1 MSLNLIDP
9 RLKLRHLRCFLET
22 ARVGGVAKA
31 AAALNM
37 SQPAAT
43 KTIQELEAILGV
55 ALFDRSRRAL
65 VLTSMGELFRLHA
78 ANGMAALYQGI
89 QVAGQGAASGMV
101 RVGALPTV
109 STAILPKALA
119 ALTTDG
125 VAVPTRVITG
135 PNAYLI
141 DLLRAGELDFVVG
154 RMADPHDITGLSFEH
169 LYSEQ
174 VRAVVRAGHPLT
186 RLSAPVL
193 STMADYPWLMPP
205 PDAVIRP
212 TVERFLRAHD
222 VPVAETV
229 LETVS
234 DSFARNYLRAT
245 DAIWFISE
253 GVVAPDCR
261 DGLLAM
267 LPFAMQETLGP
278 VGLTTRVDVMLNP
291 AAVSILTAIRHTARN
306 LTGSV
311 DAQGQAA
318 NEPAG
323 GAARLA

>member
-1 MSLNLIDP
+1 MSLALIDP
-9 RLKLRHLRCFLET
+9 RLKLRHLRCFLEV
-22 ARVGGVAKA
+22 ARLGGVAKA

-43 KTIQELEAILGV
+43 KTIQELEAVLGV

-65 VLTSMGELFRLHA
+65 TLTGTGEMFRLHA
-78 ANGMAALYQGI
+78 ANGMAALYQGV
-89 QVAGQGAASGMV
+89 QGATQGAASGMV

-119 ALTTDG
+119 MLTADG
-125 VAVPTRVITG
+125 AVVSTRVITG

-141 DLLRAGELDFVVG
+141 DLLRAGEIDFVVG
-154 RMADPHDITGLSFEH
+154 RMADPQDIAGLSFEH
-169 LYSEQ
+169 LYSELIC
-174 VRAVVRAGHPLT
+174 VVVRKDHPLT
-186 RLSAPVL
+186 RQSAPEFSAL
-193 STMADYPWLMPP
+193 ADYTWLMPP

-212 TVERFLRAHD
+212 VVERLLRAHD

-253 GVVAPDCR
+253 GVVTPDCR
-261 DGLLAM
+261 DGLLAV
-267 LPFAMQETLGP
+267 LPFAMNETLGP
-278 VGLTTRVDVMLNP
+278 VGLTTRVDVTLSP
-291 AAVSILTAIRHTARN
+291 AAASILTAIRYTARN
-306 LTGSV
+306 LVAPAG
-311 DAQGQAA
+311 DQGQAA
-318 NEPAG
+318 NEPG
-323 GAARLA
+323 GTAARLA

>member
-9 RLKLRHLRCFLET
+9 RLKLRHLRCFLEV
-22 ARVGGVAKA
+22 ARLGGVAKA
-31 AAALNM
+31 ASALNM

-65 VLTSMGELFRLHA
+65 TLTSLGEMFRLHA
-78 ANGMAALYQGI
+78 ANGMAALYQGV
-89 QVAGQGAASGMV
+89 QVAGQATATGMV

-109 STAILPKALA
+109 STAILPTALA
-119 ALTTDG
+119 TLTADG
-125 VAVPTRVITG
+125 VVVPARVITG

-141 DLLRAGELDFVVG
+141 DLLRAGEIDFVVG

-169 LYSEQ
+169 LYSEL
-174 VRAVVRAGHPLT
+174 VCAVVRKDHPLT
-186 RLSAPVL
+186 RQSAPVL
-193 STMADYPWLMPP
+193 STLADYPWLMPP

-222 VPVAETV
+222 VPLAETV

-278 VGLTTRVDVMLNP
+278 VGLTTRVDLTLSP
-291 AAVSILTAIRHTARN
+291 AAASILTAIRHTART
-306 LTGSV
+306 LA
-311 DAQGQAA
+311 DARPTQGQAA
-318 NEPAG
+318 KDPAG
-323 GAARLA
+323 RAARLA